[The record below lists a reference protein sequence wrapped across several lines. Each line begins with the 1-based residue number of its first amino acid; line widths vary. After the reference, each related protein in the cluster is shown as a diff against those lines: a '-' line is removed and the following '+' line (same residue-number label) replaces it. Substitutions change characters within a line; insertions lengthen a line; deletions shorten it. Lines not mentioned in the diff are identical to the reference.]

1 MLLARSICWR
11 QRDRDVVK
19 LRSWICPQI
28 KFTVRR
34 ISSELK
40 SCRHGGIMMIPNSKN
55 GIPETFSIDELKRS
69 LFGAFKVSADIE
81 MRDYERYFG
90 MPTLA
95 RRSGDDRRRSSL
107 HLSDGTGELSNDSLR
122 HSGPRL
128 AAPSL
133 LSHRTPRHWPSAIK
147 DWQKSFGGIPSS
159 ERESS
164 YRQLTSDFGF
174 NVSTWYVLRPRAS
187 VTFHFRRVNPSS

>member
-107 HLSDGTGELSNDSLR
+107 HLSDGSGRGVKNISASLPTGACRRIVQRFSPAFRPASCSAVPLESP
-122 HSGPRL
+122 HPATL
-128 AAPSL
+128 AK
-133 LSHRTPRHWPSAIK
+133 R
-147 DWQKSFGGIPSS
+147 
-159 ERESS
+159 
-164 YRQLTSDFGF
+164 
-174 NVSTWYVLRPRAS
+174 N
-187 VTFHFRRVNPSS
+187 